1 MAALSNKFVVANLVP
16 ITTHGSFFRNL
27 NNVQV
32 DLIICQKLQ
41 LAYQL
46 QNIRA
51 RKVQHFNWLDRK
63 YLILL

>member
-1 MAALSNKFVVANLVP
+1 MAALSNEFVVASLVP

-51 RKVQHFNWLDRK
+51 RKVQHFKWLDRK